1 MAKDIIYKKT
11 VNFDKE
17 NKFSIDLTF
26 NNQIEKNAFLKVMM
40 NG

>member
-17 NKFSIDLTF
+17 NKFSIDLTS

>member
-11 VNFDKE
+11 VNFDEE
-17 NKFSIDLTF
+17 NKFSIDLTS
-26 NNQIEKNAFLKVMM
+26 NNQIEKHAFSKVMM